1 MVLAS
6 RTTCIRRS
14 LIFGSMT
21 MAAALTKGYKI
32 VVLHGKGNTGATYQE
47 RLAPLI
53 NAAQFQQCEFVFP
66 TAPYQMGKEVDQYEW
81 WRLPRGERSFTATSY
96 EGAEA
101 SIDMIEKLVDVDAII
116 GHSQGAI
123 LMSIVLARKALG
135 LSSFQVK
142 RAILS
147 GAAWPKPY
155 EYSLMG
161 KLASIPKGS
170 LLTTTPTLHV
180 MGAAD
185 DVNPTEQAAEICRLL
200 QGEVCMHPGGHVL
213 PLNDEYIQKY
223 ASFLF

>member
-6 RTTCIRRS
+6 KTSFIGRT
-14 LIFGSMT
+14 LIYGTMMT
-21 MAAALTKGYKI
+21 ATLTRGYKI
-32 VVLHGKGNTGATYQE
+32 VVLHGKGNTGETYRN

-53 NAAQFQQCEFVFP
+53 NAPQFQQCEFVFP
-66 TAPYQMGKEVDQYEW
+66 TAPYQMGDKVDQYEW
-81 WRLPRGERSFTATSY
+81 WRLPPGERSFTATSY

-101 SIDMIEKLVDVDAII
+101 SIDMIEKLGDVDAII

-155 EYSLMG
+155 ENSLME
-161 KLASIPKGS
+161 KLISVPMGS
-170 LLTTTPTLHV
+170 LSTALPTLHV
-180 MGAAD
+180 IGAAD
-185 DVNPTEQAAEICRLL
+185 DVNPTEQAYVISRLL

-213 PLNDEYIQKY
+213 PTDNEYIQKY